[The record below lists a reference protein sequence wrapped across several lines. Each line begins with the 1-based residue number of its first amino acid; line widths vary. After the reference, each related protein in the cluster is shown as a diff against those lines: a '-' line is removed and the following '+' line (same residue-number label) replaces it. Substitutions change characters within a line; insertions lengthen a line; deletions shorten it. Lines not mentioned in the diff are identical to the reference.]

1 MKRDADKLISRI
13 CDEIQHLGQIY
24 DTKKVYSDLLTVSA
38 VCVSNSTCGNWFIER
53 ETLYKNTM
61 KRYRPEHRKVFADM
75 FELLVKIFDLS
86 YTYYND
92 IFCKIAD
99 VLSVRR
105 RDLKQNFSPESVG
118 NIMGRIAVMELEKQ
132 IEKNGYAS
140 VSDST
145 CGTGTLILK
154 YAEELSLKYNPHT
167 QMCATLVD
175 KDFNCVC
182 AAYLQLS
189 FYGIPAVVIHGD
201 ILKAEEI
208 SRWYTP
214 AYVLDRWVWRC
225 KCAIVDGFIQDDE
238 MLKMASEPI
247 YAAIKKLKLLEKR
260 EENEQC

>member
-75 FELLVKIFDLS
+75 FERLVKIFDLS

-118 NIMGRIAVMELEKQ
+118 NIMGRIAVMEFEKQ

-201 ILKAEEI
+201 SLKAEEI